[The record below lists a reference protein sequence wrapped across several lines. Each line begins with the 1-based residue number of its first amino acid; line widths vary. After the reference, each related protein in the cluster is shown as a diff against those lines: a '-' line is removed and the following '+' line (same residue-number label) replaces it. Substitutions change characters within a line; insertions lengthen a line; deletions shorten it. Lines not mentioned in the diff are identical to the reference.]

1 LKTKCLIQVFKARQ
15 LYRKIG
21 FSQSHLFRNWL
32 GGIKIK
38 SIVSATRGL
47 VQGRIKSLGERDV
60 IAGQNPHREK
70 SENKGGIITFLY
82 ENRHEPKRFE
92 GATL

>member
-1 LKTKCLIQVFKARQ
+1 MKQ
-15 LYRKIG
+15 
-21 FSQSHLFRNWL
+21 
-32 GGIKIK
+32 GG
-38 SIVSATRGL
+38 
-47 VQGRIKSLGERDV
+47 IKSLGERDV
-60 IAGQNPHREK
+60 IAGQNSHRDK